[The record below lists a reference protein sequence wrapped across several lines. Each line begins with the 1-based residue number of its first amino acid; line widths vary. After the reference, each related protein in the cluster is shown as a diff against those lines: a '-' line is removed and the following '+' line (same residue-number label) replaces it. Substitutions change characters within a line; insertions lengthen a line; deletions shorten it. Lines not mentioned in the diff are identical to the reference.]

1 MYRITKESRN
11 GDVDEGADY
20 IMADTLIAGTTLVE
34 KESRSIG
41 DVPIGG
47 IVAWAKSLTAVPNLA
62 EGWVECD
69 GAVLVDALSPLNGQ
83 TIPDLNGGIF
93 LEGQAT
99 SGATGGSATMA
110 HTHGGGAHTHPL
122 SDNGQA
128 KVGFLSGT
136 NTILGDFVSTDS
148 YTTSDRATNLTVTQT
163 GGSVTQAVG
172 LGGDTNSGSATTGG
186 ASNTENRPPF
196 YTIVWIMR
204 VR

>member
-1 MYRITKESRN
+1 MYRVAEESEDRYLHQN
-11 GDVDEGADY
+11 
-20 IMADTLIAGTTLVE
+20 IMADTLLTGTTLVE

-47 IVAWAKSLTAVPNLA
+47 IVAWAKSLTGVPNLA

-69 GAVLVDALSPLNGQ
+69 GSVLVDALSPLNGQ

-110 HTHGGGAHTHPL
+110 HTHT
-122 SDNGQA
+122 
-128 KVGFLSGT
+128 GT
-136 NTILGDFVSTDS
+136 TAIESADPKTSTDGGNNVS
-148 YTTSDRATNLTVTQT
+148 DDNHDHTFTTSA
-163 GGSVTQAVG
+163 
-172 LGGDTNSGSATTGG
+172 
-186 ASNTENRPPF
+186 ASNDENRPPF
-196 YTIVWIMR
+196 YTVVWIMR